1 MRFLSILPLYLVW
14 HYGGA
19 FRDYKRVSMNLLWF
33 VSNFFSI
40 SLLFG
45 TLFSPWKRLS
55 KDEYGGGDSNFF
67 TNFIVNILMR
77 ISGFF
82 IRSITLFFGS
92 LALLATAIFLIIG
105 FVFWLLLPF
114 ILFGLVLY
122 AISFFVL
129 K

>member
-1 MRFLSILPLYLVW
+1 MRFLSIFPLYLIW

-19 FRDYKRVSMNLLWF
+19 FRDYKRVSINLLWF
-33 VSNFFSI
+33 ILNFFSI
-40 SLLFG
+40 SLLIH
-45 TLFSPWKRLS
+45 TLFAPWKRLS
-55 KDEYGGGDSNFF
+55 KDEYGGGDSNFL

-82 IRSITLFFGS
+82 IRSVTLIFG
-92 LALLATAIFLIIG
+92 LLAFLVTVIFLIVG
-105 FVFWLLLPF
+105 FLFWLLLPF